1 MSLKQYIILFVIL
14 FFLPI
19 VLGKVPL
26 APLVDGFKSFSPQS
40 ILDGF
45 VIVLKA
51 DWAFYLGWLSPWIEK
66 LKDFVRSSLPPE
78 LQRFVP

>member
-26 APLVDGFKSFSPQS
+26 APLADGFKSFSPQG
-40 ILDGF
+40 IADGF
-45 VIVLKA
+45 MVILKA
-51 DWAFYLGWLSPWIEK
+51 DWAFYLGWLTPCIEK
-66 LKDFVRSSLPPE
+66 LKVFIRSILPPE
-78 LQRFVP
+78 LQIFVP